1 MGWPPGRTHR
11 RGGGIT
17 RSRHRRREWPWSDA
31 LLEKV
36 MDWWS
41 LAPYWMPA
49 LAAVIAVVVLV
60 GAVRS
65 RAARRSARPRQGAS
79 SSVDQFY
86 LDSSHIGEPQARDAP
101 HGYARFDVGP
111 AAGAKRRGRR

>member
-1 MGWPPGRTHR
+1 
-11 RGGGIT
+11 
-17 RSRHRRREWPWSDA
+17 
-31 LLEKV
+31 

-60 GAVRS
+60 GVARS

-79 SSVDQFY
+79 SSVDSSY
-86 LDSSHIGEPQARDAP
+86 LDSSHIDEPQAAGAP
-101 HGYARFDVGP
+101 RGHARFDIGA
-111 AAGAKRRGRR
+111 AAGGTSPHGRR